1 MSGIRVCYACA
12 RVDAA
17 DEASRVGNDPTG
29 VHPDGDVVD
38 LPTRPKVAIL
48 REQGVNGQVEMA
60 WSFTAAGFDAVD
72 VHMSDILS
80 GTVSLATFRG
90 FAACGGFSYGDV
102 LGAGKGWANSALLN
116 DVARREFT
124 DFFAREDTFV
134 LGVCNGCQF
143 LSHLREIIPGT
154 TDWPEFKPN
163 RSERFEGRVSMV
175 EVVETPV
182 TRTSVFFSDMAGAKL
197 PVAVAHGEGRAAF
210 ATPAQQAALEAAG
223 LVSVR
228 YVDSTG
234 APTEVYPLNP
244 NGSPAGITG
253 VQTPNGRVL
262 ALMPHP
268 ERVTMLDANSWCSPS
283 VKEAWGSTGPWFRL
297 FQNARKWCN

>member
-1 MSGIRVCYACA
+1 M
-12 RVDAA
+12 
-17 DEASRVGNDPTG
+17 
-29 VHPDGDVVD
+29 
-38 LPTRPKVAIL
+38 
-48 REQGVNGQVEMA
+48 
-60 WSFTAAGFDAVD
+60 
-72 VHMSDILS
+72 
-80 GTVSLATFRG
+80 
-90 FAACGGFSYGDV
+90 
-102 LGAGKGWANSALLN
+102 
-116 DVARREFT
+116 
-124 DFFAREDTFV
+124 

-154 TDWPEFKPN
+154 ADWPEFKPN

-223 LVSVR
+223 LVAAR

-283 VKEAWGSTGPWFRL
+283 IKEAWGSTGALVQALP
-297 FQNARKWCN
+297 KC